1 MIVFLFLF
9 FFSYLQMYSKCWE
22 VAVEL
27 IAETLVWKLVFPE
40 ALRLKTVRSRAVL
53 YRTVQ
58 LITSRVV
65 TREIIEYIIRELSA
79 FGKRSRNLLSDAAA

>member
-27 IAETLVWKLVFPE
+27 IAETLVWKLFPE